1 MTLAAR
7 QLGLPAALVVRAQA
21 RALAAESAGALVRL
35 SAPEDPEAL
44 HDARVALR
52 RLRSWLRAFEV
63 EAGVPAGIARR
74 LRRLARSTGAARDL
88 EVAVERLDELARRSR
103 GTRRVALARLAR
115 ALAANRDAGRPAL
128 VRDAT
133 KRWRVL
139 QRPLERALR
148 VDPAAIAPRFATLVA
163 GRIAAAARPF
173 GAAPPPASDWPA
185 LHALR
190 IAGKRVR
197 YLLEPLREAVPA
209 APRALRVLKELQEH
223 LGAVNDAVVLEALLI
238 EHAAELARDAVRV
251 DAAAQVSAQAASRT
265 LRDVA
270 LAVTVVRDWRTR
282 LAREHRGAVA
292 LRVTRLRRAI
302 GAVVADLRTRR
313 TVGATVTATRDRA

>member
-7 QLGLPAALVVRAQA
+7 QLGLPAALVARAQA
-21 RALAAESAGALVRL
+21 RAFAAESAGALARL

-52 RLRSWLRAFEV
+52 RLRSWLRAFVV
-63 EAGVPAGIARR
+63 EAGVPTGIARR

-88 EVAVERLDELARRSR
+88 EVAVERLGELARRCR
-103 GTRRVALARLAR
+103 GTRRVALERLAR
-115 ALAANRDAGRPAL
+115 ALAARRDAERPAL
-128 VRDAT
+128 VRDAS
-133 KRWRVL
+133 KRWRLL

-148 VDPAAIAPRFATLVA
+148 GDPPAIAPRFATLVA
-163 GRIAAAARPF
+163 GRIAAAGRPF
-173 GAAPPPASDWPA
+173 AAAPPSAGDWPA
-185 LHALR
+185 LHRLR

-209 APRALRVLKELQEH
+209 AARALRVLKELQEH

-238 EHAAELARDAVRV
+238 EHAAELARDAVRTG
-251 DAAAQVSAQAASRT
+251 AQAQASTQAATRT

-270 LAVTVVRDWRTR
+270 LAVTVVRSWRAR

-292 LRVTRLRRAI
+292 TRASRLRHVI
-302 GAVVADLRTRR
+302 GAVVADLRVRR
-313 TVGATVTATRDRA
+313 TAGSTVVATGLPP